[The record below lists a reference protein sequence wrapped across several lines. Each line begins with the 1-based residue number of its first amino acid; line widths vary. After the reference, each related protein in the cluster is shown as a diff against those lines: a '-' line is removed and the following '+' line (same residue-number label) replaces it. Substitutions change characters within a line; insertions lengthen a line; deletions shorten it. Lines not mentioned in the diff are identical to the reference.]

1 MAERKYKVDKV
12 AIRTEDGT
20 KVELWTAPDGDQQ
33 LVMVLGKKA
42 LEFAEFH
49 RNGIPE
55 PDGLQLPHVLAKYYA
70 NERKLVTF
78 PCSTKPNK
86 YVYDP
91 KYDFRSITFEN
102 QQPLQLNADTTIV
115 HGLPSGFEPNP
126 MDGFGLYYPL
136 RFIFKVF
143 EQTLGVEDIT
153 MCDDEHMSFKDGVV
167 RFPIFKYHF
176 VRTAINRAHR
186 AALDF
191 ANDEKKSYLRSEI
204 LSELMPGY
212 QIQGSF
218 QRSAYDLDRS
228 LKAALSGTTRL
239 RRSNENAIAA
249 VRTIRSAARSVVK
262 ESPAEILELN
272 REIELVT
279 LESLIQLLA
288 EKLDRSLAESY
299 WQKLLMRN
307 PFILKLAFG
316 LPVAIF
322 GEQVSVGGADFKGK
336 GGKIA
341 DFLVDSGLLG
351 NLAVIEIKRPSTNLL
366 QANPYREGIFAPSR
380 EIVGSVNQV
389 LDQRFQLQQ
398 SINDKKIHSKTYDV
412 FAFAVQCIIIAGR
425 VPNDED
431 RRKSFEL
438 FRSNLRDVLVITFDE
453 LLHKLKALYEFL
465 QANPVEGAS
474 PLDPD
479 TPEAEDEE
487 TFSDDVDYEEDKHFE
502 EFIAR
507 HADDDEQASRSL
519 QRNA

>member
-1 MAERKYKVDKV
+1 MQSAP
-12 AIRTEDGT
+12 RTAQRWNCGPRP
-20 KVELWTAPDGDQQ
+20 TATNSSSWSS
-33 LVMVLGKKA
+33 A
-42 LEFAEFH
+42 
-49 RNGIPE
+49 
-55 PDGLQLPHVLAKYYA
+55 
-70 NERKLVTF
+70 RKLSNLLSSTGTEFLNPKACSCRTF
-78 PCSTKPNK
+78 S
-86 YVYDP
+86 
-91 KYDFRSITFEN
+91 RSITPTSENSLLFRAVQNLTSMCTIQSTISGASLSKISSHYNSMLIRPSFTVYLVALSQIQWTGLGSIILYVSFLKFSSRHWALRTSRCVMTNTCPSKMVSSAFRSSNITSSAPPLIGLIVRPLISRTMRKSHIFE
-102 QQPLQLNADTTIV
+102 
-115 HGLPSGFEPNP
+115 
-126 MDGFGLYYPL
+126 
-136 RFIFKVF
+136 
-143 EQTLGVEDIT
+143 
-153 MCDDEHMSFKDGVV
+153 
-167 RFPIFKYHF
+167 
-176 VRTAINRAHR
+176 
-186 AALDF
+186 
-191 ANDEKKSYLRSEI
+191 SEI

-307 PFILKLAFG
+307 PFILKLAFC

-380 EIVGSVNQV
+380 EIVGGSVNQV

>member
-55 PDGLQLPHVLAKYYA
+55 PEGLQLPHVLAKYYA

-341 DFLVDSGLLG
+341 DFWWTPDYSEILLLSKLNVHRRTCSKPIPIVREFSPQAGKLWGASIRCWISGFSC
-351 NLAVIEIKRPSTNLL
+351 NS
-366 QANPYREGIFAPSR
+366 
-380 EIVGSVNQV
+380 
-389 LDQRFQLQQ
+389 Q
-398 SINDKKIHSKTYDV
+398 SMT
-412 FAFAVQCIIIAGR
+412 
-425 VPNDED
+425 
-431 RRKSFEL
+431 RKSTQKHMTFLLLPCSASLLPGGCQTTKIDGSRLSYSEATFE
-438 FRSNLRDVLVITFDE
+438 TC
-453 LLHKLKALYEFL
+453 
-465 QANPVEGAS
+465 
-474 PLDPD
+474 
-479 TPEAEDEE
+479 
-487 TFSDDVDYEEDKHFE
+487 
-502 EFIAR
+502 
-507 HADDDEQASRSL
+507 
-519 QRNA
+519 